1 MTTKYNQKMQK
12 TLLFLTL
19 LFANLY
25 SYSQVNRE
33 FTMYHKNGKIYRQSV
48 IKSGICGTIFR
59 ESTYDTEGN
68 MIRQEDWKN
77 NTRCGMTFVYVK
89 NIKVKEIEFNDG
101 LMESYIAYKNGAI
114 YNQISKDRSKFVRM
128 GKPIKV
134 NWKKYYQPIG
144 KDKFIVMDKN
154 QLVNFLRNYLIPEEI
169 LIGIEQISKDF
180 DGKKV
185 PGDNAYLNCTSTSAS
200 INDGDINPA
209 SSSPSEKKK
218 IDDKGKEMHN
228 TCASAVG
235 RDLTGGLNG
244 ASGDAARQG
253 RVERARQ
260 GIDKMIENCGEM
272 GGTTSGGLV
281 SNLPGGGG
289 DLDKLP
295 TVPKPRVPGRRIING
310 DPETTQIMPMVKP
323 GDKTEEDEIYDKP
336 TVILEKVLGAATV
349 VAAAG
354 TIIAGIAALIA
365 SAPVAAPV
373 AAGIAGV
380 IIVFGPDPAPAP
392 APGSGPDASIPD
404 DMGTTDNCERL
415 KNFKKWC
422 DLSNWQDP
430 KCANAVNLFGG
441 CGSDL
446 KEMYVTSGGDIG
458 SMECPSPL
466 SAEEIARKK
475 CEQKGM
481 IGQPAPGGT
490 LCKSA
495 GSMSGLVLPNPNA
508 NVTDPPRGDFRQIFS
523 GTNYKF
529 ADNSASL
536 SNLLKSGKQTTM
548 VVFMDPDCPSCQSHS
563 NTLNTM
569 DVQKA
574 AESNNIQVVIVDGGV
589 SNDVLIENKILVY
602 PTTIVMK
609 NGTKT
614 VAAAGSM
621 TTSETVRFIND
632 FK

>member
-1 MTTKYNQKMQK
+1 MTTKCNQKMQK
-12 TLLFLTL
+12 SVLLLVL
-19 LFANLY
+19 LFATMY
-25 SYSQVNRE
+25 AYSQVDRE
-33 FTMYHKNGKIYRQSV
+33 FIMYHKNGKVYRQSL

-77 NTRCGMTFVYVK
+77 NKRCGMTFVYVNK
-89 NIKVKEIEFNDG
+89 IKVKEIEFKDG

-128 GKPIKV
+128 GKLIKV

-144 KDKFIVMDKN
+144 KDKFIVFDKN
-154 QLVNFLRNYLIPEEI
+154 QLVNVLRKDLIPEEI

-180 DGKKV
+180 DGKKL
-185 PGDNAYLNCTSTSAS
+185 PGDNAYVNCTSTSAT
-200 INDGDINPA
+200 INDGDINPT

-218 IDDKGKEMHN
+218 IDDKGNEMHN
-228 TCASAVG
+228 ACAAAVG
-235 RDLTGGLNG
+235 RDLTSGLSG
-244 ASGDAARQG
+244 AAGNAARKE
-253 RVERARQ
+253 RIERARQ
-260 GIDKMIENCGEM
+260 GIDKMIENCGSM

-289 DLDKLP
+289 GLGTP
-295 TVPKPRVPGRRIING
+295 PSAPPIGAPGGRIING
-310 DPETTQIMPMVKP
+310 DTETTQIRPMIKP
-323 GDKTEEDEIYDKP
+323 GDKTEEDDIHDKP
-336 TVILEKVLGAATV
+336 TMILDKVLGAVTV

-354 TIIAGIAALIA
+354 TFVAGLVALFG
-365 SAPVAAPV
+365 AAPV
-373 AAGIAGV
+373 VAGTAAIVGV
-380 IIVFGPDPAPAP
+380 VVVFSPEPAPAP
-392 APGSGPDASIPD
+392 APGSGPDVSIPD

-430 KCANAVNLFGG
+430 KCANAANLFGG
-441 CGSDL
+441 CGGAI
-446 KEMYVTSGGDIG
+446 KEMYVTGGGDVT

-466 SAEEIARKK
+466 SAEEIAKKK

-490 LCKSA
+490 LCKTR
-495 GSMSGLVLPNPNA
+495 GSMSGLVLPNPDA

-529 ADNSASL
+529 ADNSTTL
-536 SNLLKSGKQTTM
+536 SNVVKSSKQTSM

-574 AESNNIQVVIVDGGV
+574 AESNNIQVVIVDGGL
-589 SNDVLIENKILVY
+589 SHDVLIENKILVY

-609 NGTKT
+609 NGVKT
-614 VAAAGSM
+614 VTAAGSM
-621 TTSETVRFIND
+621 TSSETVKFIND